1 MIKDREMKEKW
12 QQLQRFG
19 KRQREVPPR
28 EIWQEKER
36 SDYSYRDLARDRQKC
51 LLERFGKRQREVTTA
66 TEIWPEKEKSTARAN
81 LEKKK
86 LSEKKCT

>member
-1 MIKDREMKEKW
+1 MKEKW
-12 QQLQRFG
+12 QQLQ
-19 KRQREVPPR
+19 
-28 EIWQEKER
+28 
-36 SDYSYRDLARDRQKC
+36 
-51 LLERFGKRQREVTTA
+51 RFGKRQREVTTA